1 MSIFHGAETVS
12 IDGKDVLKIEM
23 DGVTVWEKFAEII
36 PTKIHLTLTSTLKQ
50 QLSFIYSGSGEIDW
64 GDGSEVAPFSGSTT
78 GSFQHTY
85 PQAGEYVVS
94 VKMEKG
100 GLWIPGTYMA
110 SLLGISMLSFSND
123 GSKSQSSPQLTA
135 VEFGDGAALYRSGK
149 SSGYAFAGC
158 ISLTE
163 FNLPEGETTVPTST
177 FQDCVA
183 LRQVTF
189 PVSVTSIEA
198 YAFARCAALSPALE
212 MPFQRI
218 AACAFRGCTG
228 LEKVWLRSSV
238 ETLEESSEKS
248 NNTVSAYT
256 GPFYGCSPSLVIY
269 CEADEKPSGWSEHWN
284 VYEGTDK
291 FLTVVWGQ
299 KTRPW

>member
-1 MSIFHGAETVS
+1 MSIFLNPDEIT

-23 DGVTVWEKFAEII
+23 DAVTVWEKVMEIT

-64 GDGSEVAPFSGSTT
+64 GDGSEVTPFSGSTT

-110 SLLGISMLSFSND
+110 SMMGISMFSFSND

-183 LRQVTF
+183 LQKVIF
-189 PVSVTSIEA
+189 PKSVTAIEA

-248 NNTVSAYT
+248 NGNITAYT
-256 GPFYGCSPSLVIY
+256 GPFFGCSSDLVIY